1 MIKKINLVFLLL
13 LIIIPCSVFAYSEY
27 IIASGDNIGLK
38 LNTNGVLIIGTYEV
52 EGVNPAN
59 LSGLKTG
66 DIITSINDK
75 NVYSIEDISKIISS
89 DRDTSIKIGY
99 TRNDIPNS
107 TTLFLKNNK
116 TGLYLKDTVSGIGT
130 LTFIDPNTKI
140 FGALGHEIIDS
151 SSGKVIEISA
161 GTIFKSS
168 ITSIT
173 PSRGGIPGE
182 KNALLKTSEVLGT
195 IDKNTNKGV
204 FGSYQYIINKDQL
217 YKVAEIEDIKLGPAK
232 IRTVVNSS
240 EVNEYSINILKVS
253 ATSDNTKNILF
264 EITDKDLLA
273 KTGGI
278 VQGMSG
284 SPIIQDDYIIGA
296 VTHVVVEDPK
306 KGYGILITNMLKEA
320 ER

>member
-1 MIKKINLVFLLL
+1 MIKKINLVLLML
-13 LIIIPCSVFAYSEY
+13 LILIPGSVFAYSDY
-27 IIASGDNIGLK
+27 VIASGDNIGIK
-38 LNTNGVLIIGTYEV
+38 LNTNGVLIIGTYDIG
-52 EGVNPAN
+52 GVNPAN
-59 LSGLKTG
+59 LAGLKTG
-66 DIITSINDK
+66 DIITSVNDK
-75 NVYSIEDISKIISS
+75 SVYSVEDISQIISS
-89 DRDTSIKIGY
+89 DRDGSIKIGY
-99 TRNDIPNS
+99 IRNDTPSS
-107 TTLFLKNNK
+107 TILFLKNNK

-151 SSGKVIEISA
+151 SNGKVIEISA

-173 PSRGGIPGE
+173 PSRGGTPGE
-182 KNALLKTSEVLGT
+182 KNAMLNSSEVLGT

-204 FGSYQYIINKDQL
+204 FGNYQYTIDNKQL
-217 YKVAEIEDIKLGPAK
+217 YKVAQLEDINLGPAK
-232 IRTVVNSS
+232 IKTVINNR
-240 EVNEYSINILKVS
+240 EVNEYSINILKVTT
-253 ATSDNTKNILF
+253 TSDNTKNILF

-284 SPIIQDDYIIGA
+284 SPIIQNDYIIGA

-306 KGYGILITNMLKEA
+306 KGYGILITNMLEEA